1 MFVAGS
7 NLLRLEK
14 VHIAYFRT
22 EPHHD
27 DQQQADNVD
36 HFQTGELLYSGE
48 ERAPPLLVLLP
59 PEVMKMV
66 LTMMIIVTII
76 AQS

>member
-1 MFVAGS
+1 MFVAGN

-14 VHIAYFRT
+14 VHIVYSRT

-27 DQQQADNVD
+27 DQQSDRVD

-59 PEVMKMV
+59 PEVMKIV
-66 LTMMIIVTII
+66 LTMEIVVTII

>member
-1 MFVAGS
+1 MFVAGN

-14 VHIAYFRT
+14 VHIAYSGT

-27 DQQQADNVD
+27 DQQADNVD

-59 PEVMKMV
+59 PEVMKIV
-66 LTMMIIVTII
+66 LTMEIVVTII